1 MSIANH
7 LSQDDLL
14 LFALQFLPEEQMLGA
29 QEHLLECED
38 CRRQVSFVQG
48 DLASYAMT
56 AESHAVPAGA
66 RERFLRSV
74 AKEKRAVSGVA
85 PAASPVRAEARPSL
99 VAVPPP
105 EANGNFST
113 RRIFSMEDVPVRKR
127 MGFGGWAGW
136 AIAAVA
142 IAAAGLEY
150 QQNKDAKDQLAEVQ
164 SKYTQTA
171 ENASK
176 ASVVLEALTDASA
189 KQVALHLPLGSKP
202 TVFPEGHASYLAKK
216 GSVVFVANNLDQLQ
230 ANTTYELW
238 LIPAGPNAKPIPAG
252 TFKPDTY
259 GRASLVTSGLP
270 VGVDA
275 GAFGVTIEPEGGS
288 KTPTLPIVLAGE

>member
-14 LFALQFLPEEQMLGA
+14 LFALQFLPEEQMLAA

-48 DLASYAMT
+48 DLASYALT

-66 RERFLRSV
+66 RERLLRSI
-74 AKEKRAVSGVA
+74 AKEKRVAPETVSSVA
-85 PAASPVRAEARPSL
+85 PAKSAGPLL
-99 VAVPPP
+99 VATPTA
-105 EANGNFST
+105 ESSGNLST
-113 RRIFSMEDVPVRKR
+113 RRIFSIEDVPVRKQ

-136 AIAAVA
+136 AVAAVA
-142 IAAAGLEY
+142 IGAAGLQY
-150 QQNKDAKDQLAEVQ
+150 QQDKSTKDQLAEVQ
-164 SKYTQTA
+164 SKYSQTT

-176 ASVVLEALTDASA
+176 ASVVLDTLTDASA
-189 KQVALHLPLGSKP
+189 KQVALHLPLGTKP

>member
-14 LFALQFLPEEQMLGA
+14 LFALQFLPEEQMLSA

-66 RERFLRSV
+66 RERLLRSV
-74 AKEKRAVSGVA
+74 AKEKKAVTVA
-85 PAASPVRAEARPSL
+85 APVAAVAGPSL
-99 VAVPPP
+99 VAAAPAEPY
-105 EANGNFST
+105 GNLST
-113 RRIFSMEDVPVRKR
+113 RRIFSIEDVPVRKR

-164 SKYTQTA
+164 TKYAQTA
-171 ENASK
+171 DNASK
-176 ASVVLEALTDASA
+176 ASVVLDTLTDASA

-275 GAFGVTIEPEGGS
+275 GSFGVTIEPEGGS

>member
-7 LSQDDLL
+7 ISQDDLL
-14 LFALQFLPEEQMLGA
+14 LFALQFLPEEQMLSA

-38 CRRQVSFVQG
+38 CRRQVGFVQG
-48 DLASYAMT
+48 DLASYALT

-66 RERFLRSV
+66 RERLLRSV
-74 AKEKRAVSGVA
+74 AKEKRAVAEVA
-85 PAASPVRAEARPSL
+85 PLKAATGPTL
-99 VAVPPP
+99 VATPVA
-105 EANGNFST
+105 ETNGNLST
-113 RRIFSMEDVPVRKR
+113 RRIFSMEEIPVRRR

-136 AIAAVA
+136 AVAAVA
-142 IAAAGLEY
+142 IVAAGLLYE
-150 QQNKDAKDQLAEVQ
+150 QDKSTKDQLADVKSQ
-164 SKYTQTA
+164 YAQTA
-171 ENASK
+171 ENASR
-176 ASVVLEALTDASA
+176 ASVVLDTLTDASA
-189 KQVALHLPLGSKP
+189 KQVALHLPLGTKP

-259 GRASLVTSGLP
+259 GRASLLTSGLP

-275 GAFGVTIEPEGGS
+275 GSFGVTIEPEGGS

>member
-14 LFALQFLPEEQMLGA
+14 LFALQFLPEEQMLAA

-38 CRRQVSFVQG
+38 CRRQVGFVQG
-48 DLASYAMT
+48 DLASYALT
-56 AESHAVPAGA
+56 AESHAAPAGA
-66 RERFLRSV
+66 RERLMRSV
-74 AKEKRAVSGVA
+74 AKEKRATPSAVPEVA
-85 PAASPVRAEARPSL
+85 PVRAAGPTL
-99 VAVPPP
+99 VAAPPA
-105 EANGNFST
+105 ESNGHLST
-113 RRIFSMEDVPVRKR
+113 RRIFSIEDVPVRKS

-136 AIAAVA
+136 AVAAVA
-142 IAAAGLEY
+142 IGAAGLQY
-150 QQNKDAKDQLAEVQ
+150 QQDKSTKDQLAAVQ

-176 ASVVLEALTDASA
+176 ASVVLDTLTDASA
-189 KQVALHLPLGSKP
+189 KQVALHLPLGTKP

-270 VGVDA
+270 VGVEA

>member
-7 LSQDDLL
+7 ISQDDLL
-14 LFALQFLPEEQMLGA
+14 LFALQFLPEEQALAA
-29 QEHLLECED
+29 QQHLLECED

-66 RERFLRSV
+66 RERLLRSI
-74 AKEKRAVSGVA
+74 AKEKKAVSGTVPIQSA
-85 PAASPVRAEARPSL
+85 GPTL
-99 VAVPPP
+99 VAAPPT
-105 EANGNFST
+105 ESNGNVST
-113 RRIFSMEDVPVRKR
+113 RRIFSIEDVPVRKR

-136 AIAAVA
+136 AVAATA
-142 IAAAGLEY
+142 IGAAGLQY
-150 QQNKDAKDQLAEVQ
+150 QQDKSTKDQLAEVQ
-164 SKYTQTA
+164 SKYSQTA

-176 ASVVLEALTDASA
+176 ASVVLDTLTDASA
-189 KQVALHLPLGSKP
+189 KQVALHLPLGTKP

-216 GSVVFVANNLDQLQ
+216 GSVVFVGNNLDQLQ

-275 GAFGVTIEPEGGS
+275 GSFGVTIEPEGGS

>member
-1 MSIANH
+1 MSTANH
-7 LSQDDLL
+7 ISQDDLL
-14 LFALQFLPEEQMLGA
+14 LFALQFLPEEQMLA
-29 QEHLLECED
+29 TQQHLLECED

-66 RERFLRSV
+66 RERLLRSI
-74 AKEKRAVSGVA
+74 AKEKRAEAVSNVA
-85 PAASPVRAEARPSL
+85 PARSTGPLL
-99 VAVPPP
+99 VATPPA
-105 EANGNFST
+105 ESNGSSST
-113 RRIFSMEDVPVRKR
+113 RRIFSIEDVPVRKS

-136 AIAAVA
+136 AVAAVA
-142 IAAAGLEY
+142 IGAAGLQY
-150 QQNKDAKDQLAEVQ
+150 QQDKATKDQLAEVQ
-164 SKYTQTA
+164 SKYAQSA
-171 ENASK
+171 ENASRS
-176 ASVVLEALTDASA
+176 SVVLDTLTDASA
-189 KQVALHLPLGSKP
+189 KQVALHLPLGTKP

-238 LIPAGPNAKPIPAG
+238 LIPAGAGAKPIPAG
-252 TFKPDTY
+252 TFKPDTF

-270 VGVDA
+270 VGVEA

>member
-14 LFALQFLPEEQMLGA
+14 LFALQFLPEEQMLAA

-38 CRRQVSFVQG
+38 CRRQVGFVQG

-56 AESHAVPAGA
+56 AESHAAPAGA
-66 RERFLRSV
+66 RERLLRSI
-74 AKEKRAVSGVA
+74 AKEKKLVPHVAADVTSVEPARPMLVA
-85 PAASPVRAEARPSL
+85 PPPAES
-99 VAVPPP
+99 
-105 EANGNFST
+105 NGNVST
-113 RRIFSMEDVPVRKR
+113 RRIFSIEDVPVRKS

-136 AIAAVA
+136 AVAAVA
-142 IAAAGLEY
+142 IGAAGLQY
-150 QQNKDAKDQLAEVQ
+150 QQNKATNDQLAAVQ
-164 SKYTQTA
+164 SKYAQTA
-171 ENASK
+171 ENAGK
-176 ASVVLEALTDASA
+176 ASVVFDTLTDASA
-189 KQVALHLPLGSKP
+189 KQVALHLPLGTKP

-230 ANTTYELW
+230 ANRTYELW
-238 LIPAGPNAKPIPAG
+238 LIPAGLNAKPIPAG